1 MLGSPVLYPQIEER
15 LTELLGCEDALVIP
29 TITLIHLSVIPVL
42 AGDGTIFVD
51 NRAHK
56 TIYDGCQ
63 FASARGATVSG
74 SASRTQTTSSSCC
87 ARTARPRA

>member
-1 MLGSPVLYPQIEER
+1 M
-15 LTELLGCEDALVIP
+15 EDALVIP

-63 FASARGATVSG
+63 FASARGATVKRFRFEDPDDLEQLLG
-74 SASRTQTTSSSCC
+74 K
-87 ARTARPRA
+87 TARRRD